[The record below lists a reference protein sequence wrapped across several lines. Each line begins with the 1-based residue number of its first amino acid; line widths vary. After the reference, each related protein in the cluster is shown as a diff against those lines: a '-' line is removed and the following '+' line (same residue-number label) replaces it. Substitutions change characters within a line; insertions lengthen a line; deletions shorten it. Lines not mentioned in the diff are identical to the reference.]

1 MSMHAGSPHT
11 GLNKFVVGSQVRL
24 GVDTQNFQTGTYVN
38 WTLSNGTAAPAVNT
52 AYTPL
57 QFSVNLQDQVAP
69 TFLTGPTFMPLPVSL
84 SLCVFKKLL
93 EPC

>member
-1 MSMHAGSPHT
+1 MLTATSWDST
-11 GLNKFVVGSQVRL
+11 GLVWSQVRL

-69 TFLTGPTFMPLPVSL
+69 TFLTGPTFTPLPVSP
-84 SLCVFKKLL
+84 SRWFVFLLL
-93 EPC
+93 EPR